1 VPRIPAPNPG
11 ITGVR
16 GFRVGTCPML
26 PPFSRTVQCA
36 LLGALII
43 GGLAWVLLDVPPNQV
58 GAAVAPADACPCPRP
73 RVDPAVVP
81 ALGDDPGARDITVSR
96 RERFSGMTAELR
108 DWHSAGRPGDL
119 RADFQ
124 AATLAIRDLG
134 NAGGVTRLR

>member
-1 VPRIPAPNPG
+1 
-11 ITGVR
+11 
-16 GFRVGTCPML
+16 ML
-26 PPFSRTVQCA
+26 PPFSRTAQCA

-43 GGLAWVLLDVPPNQV
+43 GGLAWIMLDVPPNRV
-58 GAAVAPADACPCPRP
+58 GAAVAPAAACPCPRP

-108 DWHSAGRPGDL
+108 DWHSAGRPDDL
-119 RADFQ
+119 RADLQ
-124 AATLAIRDLG
+124 AATHAIRDLG